1 VIVRTTA
8 LDGVL
13 LLVPEPHADARGSF
27 ARTYD
32 AELFARL
39 GLRTDFVE
47 DSLSRNARAGTLRG
61 LHFQRPPHA
70 ETKIVT
76 CVAGR
81 IADVV
86 VDLRAGPGFGRWAA
100 FTLDGASWEALYVP
114 AGFAHGF
121 QTLTDGA
128 AVHYRITPG
137 YVPHAAA
144 GVRWDDGELGIAWP
158 LPPVAISERDGAL
171 PPLREIE
178 PLVLADS
185 DADIP

>member
-1 VIVRTTA
+1 MIVRTTA

-13 LLVPEPHADARGSF
+13 LLSPEPRADARGSF

-32 AELFARL
+32 AALFARL

-61 LHFQRPPHA
+61 LHFQHPPHA

-81 IADVV
+81 VLDVV
-86 VDLRAGPGFGRWAA
+86 VDLRAGPSFGRWAA
-100 FTLDGASWEALYVP
+100 FTLDGASWDGVYVP
-114 AGFAHGF
+114 AGCAHGF
-121 QTLTDGA
+121 QTLADDS
-128 AVHYRITPG
+128 AVHYRITPA
-137 YVPHAAA
+137 YAPEAAS
-144 GVRWDDGELGIAWP
+144 GVRWDDDELAIAWP
-158 LPPVAISERDGAL
+158 LPPAALSERDRAL
-171 PPLREIE
+171 PRLREIA
-178 PLVLADS
+178 PLVLPRS